1 MMQIPQ
7 IRLQSTPM
15 KIGLNIE
22 QPVQQIE
29 QKAAVQSIEQPH
41 AILEIQTTPGKLTI
55 DQSQAREDMDLK
67 SLSVRVDEFA
77 QQGYQDWLA
86 GMARRAQQGT
96 ELRHIEKGGNALAE
110 QAKTNSKGPEKRFN
124 LGWIPSHFS
133 VKLDYQPAQVKI
145 EATAQKP
152 IIDAKI
158 NSPNHTYTPGSVD
171 LEILQKN
178 ALDIDF
184 INLYPDEI
192 GK

>member
-7 IRLQSTPM
+7 IRLQSTSM

-29 QKAAVQSIEQPH
+29 QKAADQSIEQPQ
-41 AILEIQTTPGKLTI
+41 AILEIRTAPGKLTI

-67 SLSVRVDEFA
+67 SLSKRVEEFA
-77 QQGYQDWLA
+77 RQGYQDSLA

-110 QAKTNSKGPEKRFN
+110 QARQNSKGPEKQFN

-133 VKLDYQPAQVKI
+133 VKLDYQPAQVEI

-152 IIDAKI
+152 SLMLESIDRTI
-158 NSPNHTYTPGSVD
+158 HTHQGVQMWKFNKKMRW
-171 LEILQKN
+171 I
-178 ALDIDF
+178 
-184 INLYPDEI
+184 
-192 GK
+192 